1 MVGDGPREIGQH
13 GGPLGGVERI
23 KWQIPSEAMPL
34 GSRTAFGGRPPVVQ
48 FRSILVSSRDR
59 RLYSLW
65 CKGFAMSR
73 QSDGT
78 TLSPR
83 QMEIMNIIWAR
94 GKATVAEVWEEINR
108 RHQLARNTV
117 LTLMTRLE
125 EKGWLGHEEEGQ
137 AYLYFAR
144 RRREA
149 TLRGMVQQLVD
160 TAFAGSADSLVMAL
174 LEGRGVSSAE
184 AERIRA
190 MIEAA
195 ERPEKA

>member
-1 MVGDGPREIGQH
+1 
-13 GGPLGGVERI
+13 
-23 KWQIPSEAMPL
+23 
-34 GSRTAFGGRPPVVQ
+34 
-48 FRSILVSSRDR
+48 
-59 RLYSLW
+59 
-65 CKGFAMSR
+65 MSR

-174 LEGRGVSSAE
+174 LEGRGVSAAE

-195 ERPEKA
+195 ERAEKAPPENA